1 MEYVF
6 DYKPG
11 DEKNFILNLDTA
23 IGQETI
29 TGPWEFQFPLG
40 TICPDVK
47 EAEPAAE

>member
-11 DEKNFILNLDTA
+11 DEKETTLAVDLNSA
-23 IGQETI
+23 QERVI
-29 TGPWEFQFPLG
+29 GPWEFRFQLG
-40 TICPDVK
+40 MICLDVK